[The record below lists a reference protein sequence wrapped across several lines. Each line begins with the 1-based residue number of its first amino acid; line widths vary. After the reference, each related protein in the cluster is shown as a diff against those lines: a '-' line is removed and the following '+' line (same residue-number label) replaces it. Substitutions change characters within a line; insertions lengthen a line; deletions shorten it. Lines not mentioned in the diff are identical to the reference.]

1 MATITLGKAP
11 KTFKKLVTF
20 DLLDGTEGSV
30 DCVFKYRTV
39 SAYGTMKDDLAK
51 DSGVVDPASDS
62 FWSQF
67 MEKRRDKGGE
77 LLALILEGWNLDVGF
92 TQATLQQMSDEF
104 PGAVTAIA
112 EAYELAIV
120 QGRLGNSSRPS

>member
-20 DLLDGTEGSV
+20 KMLDGTDGSI

-39 SAYGTMKDDLAK
+39 TAYGQMKDELSK
-51 DSGVVDPASDS
+51 DAGADASSDA
-62 FWSQF
+62 FWTEF
-67 MEKRRDKGGE
+67 MSKRRDKGSE
-77 LLALILEGWNLDVGF
+77 LLALILEGWNLDVDF
-92 TQATLQQMSDEF
+92 SQANLQQLSDEM
-104 PGAVTAIA
+104 PGAVQAIA

-120 QGRLGNSSRPS
+120 QGRLGN

>member
-11 KTFKKLVTF
+11 KNFKKLVTF
-20 DLLDGTEGSV
+20 KLLDGTDGTIE
-30 DCVFKYRTV
+30 CLFKYRTV
-39 SAYGTMKDDLAK
+39 SAYGSMKDELSK
-51 DSGVVDPASDS
+51 DVGLSGSEVT
-62 FWSQF
+62 WTQI
-67 MEKRRDKGGE
+67 MEQRRDKGGE

-104 PGAVTAIA
+104 PGAVSAIA

-120 QGRLGNSSRPS
+120 QGRLGN